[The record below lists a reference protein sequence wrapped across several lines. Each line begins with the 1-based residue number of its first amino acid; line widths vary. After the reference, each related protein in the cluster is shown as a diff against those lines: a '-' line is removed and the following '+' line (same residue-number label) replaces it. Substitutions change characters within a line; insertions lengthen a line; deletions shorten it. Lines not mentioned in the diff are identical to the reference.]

1 MERKPPFAL
10 VILRTGDSMDREST
24 TTWIGLALPNHHYI
38 NMATEV
44 MFTGDELYLVSGE
57 GEICEDTVGDFG
69 QHMFTLSDSAGS
81 NLNWDDLTD
90 HLPKG

>member
-10 VILRTGDSMDREST
+10 VILRTGESIDREST
-24 TTWIGLALPNHHYI
+24 ATWIGLALPNHHYI
-38 NMATEV
+38 LQTIEV

-57 GEICEDTVGDFG
+57 GEICEDTIFDFG
-69 QHMFTLSDSAGS
+69 QHMLTMIDSAGS
-81 NLNWDDLTD
+81 NLNWDDLTE